1 MLRSNRSVLAVL
13 TCLFGCGS
21 SSDLEGVFELASWTT
36 NTADCTS
43 EGTPA
48 FEQQQYSHFFVRQ
61 DDFFG
66 LRLMNAVM
74 CDSLSTCRT
83 EAADQDTFYIGNFL
97 FDQVDPDGWTG
108 ARGYLA
114 DADCSGVVFEAHLSG
129 VEGESIRI
137 EEHSKTVT
145 DVARDADGD
154 CDFDAARAQAAPQAC
169 EALTVV
175 TGVFVEAI

>member
-1 MLRSNRSVLAVL
+1 M
-13 TCLFGCGS
+13 CLVGCGS

-36 NTADCTS
+36 NAESCASDG
-43 EGTPA
+43 EPA
-48 FEQQQYSHFFVRQ
+48 LEQQEYSHFFVRE

-74 CDSLSTCRT
+74 CDSLTSCRM
-83 EAADQDTFYIGNFL
+83 EAADEDTFFIGNFL
-97 FDQVDPDGWTG
+97 FDQVTEDGWTG

-114 DADCSGVVFEAHLSG
+114 SADCSGVVFEAHMSG
-129 VEGESIRI
+129 VDGESIRI

-145 DVARDADGD
+145 DVARDSDGD
-154 CDFDAARAQAAPQAC
+154 CDFDAARAQAAPQPC

-175 TGVFVEAI
+175 TGVFVEGI